1 MNNKKLQ
8 KLQKLL
14 PEISKLIS
22 KHNTPPEL
30 EKTAIELMDHGV
42 IEYIGYPKPIWRMS
56 IKGSLLIANAS
67 GFFNRTNRTPS

>member
-1 MNNKKLQ
+1 MKHK

-14 PEISKLIS
+14 PEISKLIG

-30 EKTAIELMDHGV
+30 EKTAIELMDHGI

-56 IKGSLLIANAS
+56 MNGSLLIAGAS
-67 GFFNRTNRTPS
+67 GFFNKTNHTPS